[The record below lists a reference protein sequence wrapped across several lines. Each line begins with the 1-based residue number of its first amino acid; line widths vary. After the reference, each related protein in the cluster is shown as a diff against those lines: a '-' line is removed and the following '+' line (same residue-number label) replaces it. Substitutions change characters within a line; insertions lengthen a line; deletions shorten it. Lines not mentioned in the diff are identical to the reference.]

1 MTLSVTS
8 NKFRESILRHK
19 IELTSW
25 KIELLS
31 RCDCDSFLR
40 HIPEADCGR
49 GGRPCEQ
56 TVNDLGAH
64 AAQEDVPHPVRS
76 DDAVAYVGTPF
87 QRR

>member
-1 MTLSVTS
+1 MIFSVTC

-19 IELTSW
+19 IELEDRPSCC
-25 KIELLS
+25 S
-31 RCDCDSFLR
+31 HCDCDSFHR

-87 QRR
+87 GRR

>member
-1 MTLSVTS
+1 MIFSVNTC

-19 IELTSW
+19 IELEDRAAAPTVTVTRSIVIFP
-25 KIELLS
+25 K
-31 RCDCDSFLR
+31 
-40 HIPEADCGR
+40 PTAGG

-87 QRR
+87 ERR